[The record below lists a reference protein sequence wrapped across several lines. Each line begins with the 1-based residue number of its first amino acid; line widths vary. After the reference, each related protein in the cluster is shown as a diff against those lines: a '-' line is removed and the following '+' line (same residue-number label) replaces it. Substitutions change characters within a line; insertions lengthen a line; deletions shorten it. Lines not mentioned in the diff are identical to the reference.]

1 MNQSGRCQCG
11 KVSYY
16 FDKEK
21 VISAHHCH
29 CKDCQRSTGCGKA
42 TIIYVASKNL
52 KIKGDIKYFDKKGT
66 TGMTIRRGF
75 CQNCGS
81 GVMSYAK
88 QLPLLKFIKA
98 GTLDDSSWLSIDSV
112 FFTKSACSWDMPSD
126 NIKSY
131 NENPNLIA
139 NIKSVIK
146 AL

>member
-1 MNQSGRCQCG
+1 
-11 KVSYY
+11 
-16 FDKEK
+16 
-21 VISAHHCH
+21 
-29 CKDCQRSTGCGKA
+29 
-42 TIIYVASKNL
+42 
-52 KIKGDIKYFDKKGT
+52 
-66 TGMTIRRGF
+66 
-75 CQNCGS
+75 
-81 GVMSYAK
+81 MSYAK

>member
-1 MNQSGRCQCG
+1 MKQSGRCQCG
-11 KVSYY
+11 KVSYS

-21 VISAHHCH
+21 VISAHHCY

>member
-1 MNQSGRCQCG
+1 MKQSGRCQCG
-11 KVSYY
+11 KVSYS

-42 TIIYVASKNL
+42 TIIYIASKNL

>member
-1 MNQSGRCQCG
+1 MKQSGRCQCG
-11 KVSYY
+11 KVSYS

-42 TIIYVASKNL
+42 TIIYIASKNL
-52 KIKGDIKYFDKKGT
+52 KIKGDIKYFEKKGT

-112 FFTKSACSWDMPSD
+112 FFTKSACSWDMPND

>member
-1 MNQSGRCQCG
+1 MKQSGRCQCG
-11 KVSYY
+11 KVSYS
-16 FDKEK
+16 FNKEK

>member
-1 MNQSGRCQCG
+1 MKQSGRCQCG
-11 KVSYY
+11 KVSYS

-42 TIIYVASKNL
+42 TIIYIASKNL
-52 KIKGDIKYFDKKGT
+52 KIKGDIKYFEKKGT

>member
-1 MNQSGRCQCG
+1 MKQSGRCQCG
-11 KVSYY
+11 KVSYS